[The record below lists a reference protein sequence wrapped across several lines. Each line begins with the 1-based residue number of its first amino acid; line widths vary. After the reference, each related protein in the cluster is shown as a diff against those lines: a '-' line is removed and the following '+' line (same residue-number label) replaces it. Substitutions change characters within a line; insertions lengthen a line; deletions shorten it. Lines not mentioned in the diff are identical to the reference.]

1 MTVLNLSELTLIQRL
16 EAVKLSR
23 FSPPKKKNLILLF
36 FCIQFHAY
44 NHFRVFNNSPM
55 PVNML
60 LLACETITLKRN
72 LNYTADRALWKWFSE
87 YIVLICECRHRL
99 AVYASFTVTESH
111 LKDTTE
117 TTLKEIRHRC
127 FTLSLSFILCICA
140 CYRPVINWWEV
151 CFLQSKIYIFWYFLR
166 AEEVLLL

>member
-1 MTVLNLSELTLIQRL
+1 MPALNLSELTLIQRL
-16 EAVKLSR
+16 EAVKPPR
-23 FSPPKKKNLILLF
+23 FSPSSKKNLILLF

-60 LLACETITLKRN
+60 LLACEIITLKRN
-72 LNYTADRALWKWFSE
+72 LNYTADGAVWKWFSE

-111 LKDTTE
+111 LKRRRRQVWKKLDIDALQFHIPSFCAVIVQQNCNICYE
-117 TTLKEIRHRC
+117 LVRSLFASIRDLHFLALRKEKH
-127 FTLSLSFILCICA
+127 
-140 CYRPVINWWEV
+140 
-151 CFLQSKIYIFWYFLR
+151 
-166 AEEVLLL
+166 LL

>member
-1 MTVLNLSELTLIQRL
+1 MDVKSLQRL
-16 EAVKLSR
+16 LLISLNYLWYKDWKPLSILA
-23 FSPPKKKNLILLF
+23 FLPTSKQKKNPNKNKPILLF

-44 NHFRVFNNSPM
+44 NHFWVFNNSPM

-60 LLACETITLKRN
+60 LLACEIITLKRN

-111 LKDTTE
+111 LKRDDE
-117 TTLKEIRHRC
+117 DNFRR
-127 FTLSLSFILCICA
+127 
-140 CYRPVINWWEV
+140 N
-151 CFLQSKIYIFWYFLR
+151 
-166 AEEVLLL
+166 